1 MDARLST
8 VQMPAGIPVATMA
21 VNGAKNAAI
30 FVAQMFALSDEE
42 LAKKLADYRAKMV
55 EEVEK
60 KAARVEQQLG

>member
-1 MDARLST
+1 MRSGTGSSNKCTYTSLRSSRN
-8 VQMPAGIPVATMA
+8 Q
-21 VNGAKNAAI
+21 
-30 FVAQMFALSDEE
+30 